1 MSAENDAEKAA
12 LKEDLEVNMPPN
24 EADPPAASNAAAKM
38 DPETEPLN
46 AAANPKVEFK
56 SKTLYMQIIIF
67 FTTFFCNRWI

>member
-56 SKTLYMQIIIF
+56 SKSALIKMQII
-67 FTTFFCNRWI
+67 TFFITFI